1 VTFTLDQVVPWGR
14 AFEKYVLMF
23 ALSDA
28 DLGGRI
34 LGCGDGPASF
44 NAGAAARGLRV
55 VSTDPI
61 YRFSGAEIRTRV
73 AETAETISD
82 QLQRNAHEFVWRH
95 FHAPDQLI
103 AARLRAMGEFLNHYE
118 DGALRR
124 RYVAAALPTLPF
136 ASDSFDLAVCSHF
149 LFLYSEHHDREFHLN
164 SLVEMTR
171 VAAEVRVFP
180 LLELGGARSRHI
192 EAVVHAIRESG
203 LTAEEVPVPYE
214 FQRGGD
220 HMLRIRRS

>member
-1 VTFTLDQVVPWGR
+1 
-14 AFEKYVLMF
+14 MF

-73 AETAETISD
+73 AETAATISD

-95 FHAPDQLI
+95 FHVPDQLI

-149 LFLYSEHHDREFHLN
+149 LFLYSEHQDREFHLN

-180 LLELGGARSRHI
+180 LLELGGARSRHM

>member
-1 VTFTLDQVVPWGR
+1 MTFTLDQVVPWGR
-14 AFEKYVLMF
+14 SFDEYVRMF

-61 YRFSGAEIRTRV
+61 YRLSGPEIRTRI
-73 AETAETISD
+73 AATAETISE
-82 QLQRNAHEFVWRH
+82 QLDRNAHEFVWRH
-95 FHAPDQLI
+95 FNTPADLI
-103 AARLRAMGEFLNHYE
+103 AARLRAMDEFLEHYE
-118 DGALRR
+118 QAAPRR
-124 RYVAAALPTLPF
+124 RYVAAALPALPF
-136 ASDSFDLAVCSHF
+136 ASNSFDLALCSHF
-149 LFLYSEHHDREFHLN
+149 LFLYSEHKDERFHQN
-164 SLVEMTR
+164 SLFELAR

-180 LLELGGARSRHI
+180 LLELGGARSRHL
-192 EAVVHAIRESG
+192 EAVVQAMGESG
-203 LTAEEVPVPYE
+203 LAAEEVRVPYE

-220 HMLRIRRS
+220 QMLRIRS